1 MLKIYRYNDVVEFV
15 SFNTIDNTSKKML
28 KENENNENKRNY
40 DLESSMRSKKLI
52 RQYGLSN
59 KWNYFITVTINKE
72 KIDRT
77 EHQKIQKKL
86 CKYFNHY
93 KDRYDKNFYY
103 LLVAEPH
110 KRKEKNGLH
119 AVHFHGLLYIENIE
133 YWKLKFIE
141 QKDKA
146 IIYESQKLKNIFG
159 RNDMTIIYNS
169 SEFIAYYIS
178 KYMTKNVI
186 NNLDLKARYWA
197 SKGLS
202 KGIEIDVS
210 ETIEQKFY
218 SLGIAP
224 NYQNSFCSKYKFSI
238 AEYKNINRLL
248 IENELE
254 IEERSTK
261 L

>member
-1 MLKIYRYNDVVEFV
+1 MLKIYRYNDIVEFV
-15 SFNTIDNTSKKML
+15 SFNSIDNTKKKIGEE
-28 KENENNENKRNY
+28 KENNRNY
-40 DLESSMRSKKLI
+40 EIESSMRSKKLI

-59 KWNYFITVTINKE
+59 KWNYFITITINKE

-86 CKYFNHY
+86 CTFLNHY
-93 KDRYDKNFYY
+93 KNRYDKNFYY

-133 YWKLKFIE
+133 YWELKFIK

-146 IIYESQKLKNIFG
+146 IIFESQKLKNIFG
-159 RNDMTIIYNS
+159 RNDMTIIYDS

-186 NNLDLKARYWA
+186 NNLDLKSRYWA

-202 KGIEIDVS
+202 KGKEIDVS
-210 ETIEQKFY
+210 ETMEHKFY
-218 SLGIAP
+218 ELGLQP
-224 NYQNSFCSKYKFSI
+224 TYQNSFCNKYKFTI
-238 AEYKNINRLL
+238 DEYHQLKNL
-248 IENELE
+248 ILIDEVF
-254 IEERSTK
+254 
-261 L
+261 